1 MNIGANNFRRSKVTA
16 AVEAGPEFLKLA
28 VLEESRGG
36 RTITRLLK
44 RDAAGETVG
53 GFLNK
58 EKINYDELIII
69 LPRNQ
74 VTIRNLE
81 LPSVDQDEIRDI
93 INIQTGKQT
102 PFARDEVIE
111 DYRLVGSSRQR
122 YTKVLLAIVQKTVVN
137 GYLNSLP
144 GKKESIRK
152 IALGSECLA
161 NWYSFIQPRIKDDTF
176 AVICFDSVFSDFCVV
191 SKGKLIFTRL
201 LDLDAKIQSDE
212 GWHKKFEKEVNY
224 AIADYKEEGVG
235 PSFGKLVILDTSWF
249 TSNSKDILDKRFA
262 LQVYGP
268 FESAAAIR
276 FSAKADASL
285 KKEEKEGVSF
295 SKLIGLMLDPDRPA
309 LDFSPLDMRIAR
321 RERSKRRKLAVT
333 CALAAAIILVG
344 LAVFLEGVYSKTM
357 LLKRIDA
364 QLTRLEKET
373 SDIQKENARLG
384 IIKKRLDANDSAVE
398 VLTEIY
404 RNTPQE
410 VYLSAIIY
418 DDNSSVSLRG
428 TSIAMSDVFKFVKV
442 LKSSPLF
449 KDVKSKYV
457 TKRKDLSDFEI
468 ICQLAER

>member
-161 NWYSFIQPRIKDDTF
+161 NWYSFIQPRIKDDTVVTTKAGESF
-176 AVICFDSVFSDFCVV
+176 AQKFLSIVGKPQAKPANN
-191 SKGKLIFTRL
+191 KGK
-201 LDLDAKIQSDE
+201 
-212 GWHKKFEKEVNY
+212 
-224 AIADYKEEGVG
+224 
-235 PSFGKLVILDTSWF
+235 
-249 TSNSKDILDKRFA
+249 
-262 LQVYGP
+262 
-268 FESAAAIR
+268 
-276 FSAKADASL
+276 
-285 KKEEKEGVSF
+285 
-295 SKLIGLMLDPDRPA
+295 
-309 LDFSPLDMRIAR
+309 
-321 RERSKRRKLAVT
+321 KRR
-333 CALAAAIILVG
+333 
-344 LAVFLEGVYSKTM
+344 
-357 LLKRIDA
+357 
-364 QLTRLEKET
+364 
-373 SDIQKENARLG
+373 
-384 IIKKRLDANDSAVE
+384 
-398 VLTEIY
+398 
-404 RNTPQE
+404 
-410 VYLSAIIY
+410 
-418 DDNSSVSLRG
+418 
-428 TSIAMSDVFKFVKV
+428 
-442 LKSSPLF
+442 
-449 KDVKSKYV
+449 
-457 TKRKDLSDFEI
+457 
-468 ICQLAER
+468 